1 MSDKVEITKQE
12 LQDYVKVWVNSNL
25 CDGEDRS
32 HARGDSFTFSAPDLY
47 EVFED
52 LVDDIAESFKGK

>member
-1 MSDKVEITKQE
+1 MSKKVEMTKQE
-12 LQDYVKVWVNSNL
+12 LQDYVKSWVNANL

-32 HARGDSFTFSAPDLY
+32 HTQGDSFPFNAPDLY

-52 LVDDIAESFKGK
+52 LVEDIAEEL